1 MARISI
7 DLPDDDYERL
17 LAEAEE
23 QHEPAEAY
31 AGRVLAQSLHK
42 KRFLEGSAL
51 FIGTPGMREEFASRF
66 GPQASAASTAA

>member
-23 QHEPAEAY
+23 QHQPAEEY
-31 AGRVLAQSLHK
+31 VGHVLTQVLNR

-66 GPQASAASTAA
+66 GPQAGTASTAA